1 MCQYAHVQGVNVQ
14 RFYTHLKTNCYQ
26 NKRKFEIHKY
36 AVYLNLL
43 KLDSMKHFSG
53 KYKQIHRAKSAKS
66 NANNIQRSSLM
77 QDNQGFLPRLVP
89 P

>member
-1 MCQYAHVQGVNVQ
+1 
-14 RFYTHLKTNCYQ
+14 
-26 NKRKFEIHKY
+26 
-36 AVYLNLL
+36 
-43 KLDSMKHFSG
+43 MKHFSG

-66 NANNIQRSSLM
+66 NATNIQRSSLM